1 MMAILYLAVRLAL
14 VLWVLRLR
22 WEMARPDANEFKQGC

>member
-14 VLWVLRLR
+14 VLWLLRLV
-22 WEMARPDANEFKQGC
+22 WEMARLMLNEFK

>member
-14 VLWVLRLR
+14 VLWLAALGVGDGS
-22 WEMARPDANEFKQGC
+22 PDAERV

>member
-14 VLWVLRLR
+14 VLWLLRLV
-22 WEMARPDANEFKQGC
+22 WEIARLMLNEFK